1 MMTKLEEVA
10 RAICIADD
18 VDPDETGM
26 GLGQTMPEGTT
37 YPLWQAR
44 MKQARAAVE
53 ALKTPNDFMAEQG
66 GQVVK
71 LAHWT
76 PRMFWEGVIDAI
88 LDEKL

>member
-1 MMTKLEEVA
+1 MMTKLEEIA

-53 ALKTPNDFMAEQG
+53 ALKTPNDFMTSAG
-66 GQVVK
+66 GYVAQNTK
-71 LAHWT
+71 WT
-76 PRMFWEGVIDAI
+76 PRQFWEGVLNAV
-88 LDEKL
+88 LEEKL